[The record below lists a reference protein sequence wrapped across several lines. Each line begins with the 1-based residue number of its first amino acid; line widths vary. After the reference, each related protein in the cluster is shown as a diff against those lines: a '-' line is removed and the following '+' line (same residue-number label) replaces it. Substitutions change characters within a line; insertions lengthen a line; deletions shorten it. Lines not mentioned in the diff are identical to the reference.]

1 MNKTDLSKQIA
12 GRMNIPEVQARIFI
26 ATFLEVV
33 ADTLEGEQAICLN
46 DFGTLSPWSQSERLG
61 RNPKTGVPIMIR
73 PRKSVK
79 FKPGKG
85 LLSVLNKR

>member
-12 GRMNIPEVQARIFI
+12 KRMNISEIQALIFI
-26 ATFLEVV
+26 ATFLEIV
-33 ADTLEGEQAICLN
+33 ADTLEEEQTICLN
-46 DFGTLSPWSQSERLG
+46 DFGTLSPWMQTERLG

-85 LLSVLNKR
+85 LLNVLNKR

>member
-12 GRMNIPEVQARIFI
+12 GRMNITEAQAKAFI
-26 ATFLEVV
+26 AAFMEVV
-33 ADTLEGEQAICLN
+33 TDALGGEQAICLN
-46 DFGTLSPWSQSERLG
+46 DFGTLSPWTQTERLG